1 MLSDK
6 TPQEKYEQEIVNILE
21 KVNETVLPKK
31 STQRDKWISQ
41 PTEPLVKDRVNL
53 RSKYKNHRNQEKF
66 W

>member
-66 W
+66 